1 MHILVSVRNQKS
13 VRKEFKFT
21 YFIERIYL
29 GHLGEFIVVYKGLQ
43 GSVTVSVPSSFL
55 WRHLD
60 PIILL
65 FNLAEIGKFKSFFT
79 SIGLEITSQ
88 V

>member
-13 VRKEFKFT
+13 FRKEFKFT

-29 GHLGEFIVVYKGLQ
+29 GHLDEFIVVYKGLQ
-43 GSVTVSVPSSFL
+43 ESVTVFVAPSFRC
-55 WRHLD
+55 RHLD

-65 FNLAEIGKFKSFFT
+65 FNLAEIAKFKLFLT